1 MSFYQFNKDFFMK
14 KFAPVLIVAVALF
27 GCSKNN
33 ADQFV
38 GSWKKV
44 AGQGTDMVI
53 SKNGDGFLMKQQN
66 FLGNDVTYTGVAKE
80 DGLDISGP
88 MGAVHFVI
96 DKSSGHLVGAGEELA
111 RAN

>member
-1 MSFYQFNKDFFMK
+1 MK

-38 GSWKKV
+38 GTWKKV
-44 AGQGTDMVI
+44 SGQGTDMVI
-53 SKNGDGFLMKQQN
+53 SKNGDNFLMKQHDS
-66 FLGNDVTYTGVAKE
+66 FLGNDLTYTGVANG
-80 DGLDISGP
+80 DGLDISGQ
-88 MGAVHFVI
+88 MGVIHLVI
-96 DKSSGHLVGAGEELA
+96 DKSSGHLIGGGEELA